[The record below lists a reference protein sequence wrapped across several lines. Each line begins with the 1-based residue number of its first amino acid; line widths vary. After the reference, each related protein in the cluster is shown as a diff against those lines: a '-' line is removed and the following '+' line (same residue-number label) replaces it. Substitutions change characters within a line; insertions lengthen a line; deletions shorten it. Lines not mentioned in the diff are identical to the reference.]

1 MSDFQNIKFIV
12 DDNKDIV
19 TKKENAAL
27 SFIYLIAGM
36 AIVILSFL
44 IEAGA
49 NIVFA
54 LLVVGIIL
62 FIAGLVSLCRPKR
75 YKYYIPSNE
84 KLKEYIYYFDSDD
97 KKSVSEAIKS
107 GNINLL
113 KSLKSTS
120 TNMRVVVYTTGS
132 HSYSISQM
140 QIYVPY
146 EYVPVEQAAV
156 STK

>member
-1 MSDFQNIKFIV
+1 MSDYQNIKSII
-12 DDNKDIV
+12 DDNKDII

-27 SFIYLIAGM
+27 PFIYLIAGL
-36 AIVILSFL
+36 AVIILSFF

-49 NIVFA
+49 NILFA
-54 LLVVGIIL
+54 LLVVGIVL
-62 FIAGLVSLCRPKR
+62 FIAGFISLCRPKR
-75 YKYYIPSNE
+75 YKYYLPSNE

-97 KKSVSEAIKS
+97 KKNVSEAIKS

-113 KSLKSTS
+113 KSLKSAS

-140 QIYVPY
+140 QIYIPY
-146 EYVPVEQAAV
+146 EYVPVEHASV
-156 STK
+156 SKR